1 MATQFTNEQ
10 GRQLVGCLVFCLR
23 ADGPR
28 RLLEWFNFTGPEKE
42 ALLKMLKSLFGEEI
56 DLNKSTI
63 ERYYGWKGGCNYQER
78 KQGG

>member
-1 MATQFTNEQ
+1 M
-10 GRQLVGCLVFCLR
+10 VGCLAFCLR

-56 DLNKSTI
+56 ATGS
-63 ERYYGWKGGCNYQER
+63 
-78 KQGG
+78 

>member
-1 MATQFTNEQ
+1 MATQFTNEK
-10 GRQLVGCLVFCLR
+10 GRQLVGCLAFCLR

-56 DLNKSTI
+56 ATGS
-63 ERYYGWKGGCNYQER
+63 
-78 KQGG
+78 